1 MSATGA
7 LERARSAVWR
17 LGMVVPLQGPAGLF
31 GPSCEAISEL
41 AARDLN
47 KSGGVLGREVQIEVI
62 DGGASPGVVAA
73 RVQQLLDAG
82 DIDAVSGWHIS
93 SVRHALAPVV
103 AGRIPYSYTS
113 LYEGGEV

>member
-17 LGMVVPLQGPAGLF
+17 LGMVLPLQGPAGLF

-47 KSGGVLGREVQIEVI
+47 NSGGVLGREVQIEVI
-62 DGGASPGVVAA
+62 
-73 RVQQLLDAG
+73 
-82 DIDAVSGWHIS
+82 
-93 SVRHALAPVV
+93 
-103 AGRIPYSYTS
+103 
-113 LYEGGEV
+113 